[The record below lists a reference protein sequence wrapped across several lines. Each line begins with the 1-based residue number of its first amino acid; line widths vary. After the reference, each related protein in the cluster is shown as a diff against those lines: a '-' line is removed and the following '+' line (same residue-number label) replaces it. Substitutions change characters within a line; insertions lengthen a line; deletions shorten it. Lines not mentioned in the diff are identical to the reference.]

1 MWGLVY
7 VMWVVIGLIGG
18 VEGGQYG
25 TGCTG
30 VFKTPGGSKKEDAM
44 VSHIGGVGNHVFFFH
59 ISGAE
64 DFLIFSYI
72 NVFSRY
78 I

>member
-30 VFKTPGGSKKEDAM
+30 VFKTPGGSKKEDDCFPQDF
-44 VSHIGGVGNHVFFFH
+44 SHSPQIYGYR
-59 ISGAE
+59 
-64 DFLIFSYI
+64 LPT
-72 NVFSRY
+72 
-78 I
+78 